1 MQFTT
6 RHLSVHELVFSL
18 IICNRKSQDSQ
29 LALSDNINYRLG
41 KWYKN
46 RKEVESCRGSSS
58 TYQGMQIELHC
69 ELLYWHHWS
78 HSTAEFTNTT
88 HTTTQFN
95 TTWHSVNLQHSH
107 RAKGL
112 PETGKSV
119 KAASPE
125 QHVMIGHLCSPFN
138 MQQFIFSKLWRFDHK
153 GDIVLQEPCKAYSWY
168 CLFEEFCNV
177 VL

>member
-29 LALSDNINYRLG
+29 LALSVNINYRLG

-46 RKEVESCRGSSS
+46 RKETESCRGSSS
-58 TYQGMQIELHC
+58 TSQGTQIKLHW

-78 HSTAEFTNTT
+78 HSTVEFANTPHNT
-88 HTTTQFN
+88 IQFD
-95 TTWHSVNLQHSH
+95 TTWHSVNSQLSH

-112 PETGKSV
+112 PERGKSV

-125 QHVMIGHLCSPFN
+125 EHMIIGHLCSPFN
-138 MQQFIFSKLWRFDHK
+138 VQQSAFSKLWRFDHK
-153 GDIVLQEPCKAYSWY
+153 GD
-168 CLFEEFCNV
+168 V
-177 VL
+177 VMRRTV